1 MNCIKTCRKEL
12 GNSAYASRKKSVC
25 GSCVLETWSITK
37 IIENSCFCSKRPIFK
52 YDWFAGDVPTSLE
65 NSWKRSHFRN
75 PQRVLPRSQR
85 PFAVRWLSRTCKSL
99 LGIAGEKHNCPE
111 RSAVALS
118 AGWRLH
124 FHRRISLLLTTNIS
138 FNAIHTDTSCTDFAE
153 VNIHQAPLS
162 LCPSDLKLRWLV
174 WGRGFVWPRERG
186 WRSRYLCS
194 QETWQPIC
202 VMLEARAV
210 VLLPVSGLL
219 PIRALALPPWYTS
232 IYSFWKSHHLPKH
245 STNTLSFIA
254 KTDWWEIHP
263 FSPKITFPTSYHY
276 R

>member
-1 MNCIKTCRKEL
+1 MNCIKTCRKNWGTQPMLLLE
-12 GNSAYASRKKSVC
+12 KKSVC

-174 WGRGFVWPRERG
+174 WGRGFVWLRKRMEEQVPLFPGDLAAHLCHAGGEGRCPAPRE
-186 WRSRYLCS
+186 W
-194 QETWQPIC
+194 T
-202 VMLEARAV
+202 A
-210 VLLPVSGLL
+210 
-219 PIRALALPPWYTS
+219 
-232 IYSFWKSHHLPKH
+232 SHPCPGSPSLVHLH
-245 STNTLSFIA
+245 LFIL
-254 KTDWWEIHP
+254 KISS
-263 FSPKITFPTSYHY
+263 SP
-276 R
+276 